1 MSPKSSLEVMGSLNT
16 AIDKWPLLQIS
27 YSSGGESYH
36 WKFGQLAKFH
46 GYAPNVFDVL
56 IFIENSTYILRYDK
70 YRKKY
75 INCSFFH
82 LRFITF
88 MMIVATCTTTPYSP
102 LPFNA

>member
-46 GYAPNVFDVL
+46 GYDPNLLDVL
-56 IFIENSTYILRYDK
+56 IFIDIVLNPCLFCTIDN
-70 YRKKY
+70 
-75 INCSFFH
+75 ISFK
-82 LRFITF
+82 LSISLN
-88 MMIVATCTTTPYSP
+88 I
-102 LPFNA
+102 